1 MSHFIAGA
9 MECTERVAFEARQ
22 VDMRIMGL
30 DFGGKTCGVAI
41 SDPLL
46 ITAQPREIIRRDRE
60 NKLRRTFAR
69 IEELI
74 KEYDVGL
81 IVLGLPLNMDDS
93 QGERAQKT
101 LEFQDRLQ
109 RRTGL
114 PVVMSDE
121 RLTTVEA
128 EEIMHEQGIPREKY
142 HDYVDMIA
150 ASIILKEYLENN
162 RRAQEER

>member
-1 MSHFIAGA
+1 
-9 MECTERVAFEARQ
+9 
-22 VDMRIMGL
+22 MRITGL
-30 DFGGKTCGVAI
+30 DFGGKTCGVAL
-41 SDPLL
+41 SDALL
-46 ITAQPREIIRRDRE
+46 ITAQPKEIIRRDRE

-74 KEYDVGL
+74 EEYDVGL

-101 LEFQDRLQ
+101 LEFQESLQ

-128 EEIMHEQGIPREKY
+128 DEIMKEQGIPREKF

-150 ASIILKEYLENN
+150 AGIILREYMENHRDELDRLAG
-162 RRAQEER
+162 RRTVQQ

>member
-1 MSHFIAGA
+1 
-9 MECTERVAFEARQ
+9 
-22 VDMRIMGL
+22 MRIMGL
-30 DFGGKTCGVAI
+30 DFGSKTCGVAL
-41 SDPLL
+41 SDPLF
-46 ITAQPREIIRRDRE
+46 ITAQPKEIIRRERE

-93 QGERAQKT
+93 EGERARKT
-101 LEFQDRLQ
+101 LEFQDSLE

-114 PVVMSDE
+114 RVVMSDE

-128 EEIMHEQGIPREKY
+128 EEIMQQQGIPRGKY

-150 ASIILKEYLENN
+150 AGIILKEYMENHPGLPEQMRELAK
-162 RRAQEER
+162 RR

>member
-1 MSHFIAGA
+1 M
-9 MECTERVAFEARQ
+9 
-22 VDMRIMGL
+22 
-30 DFGGKTCGVAI
+30 DFGGKTCGVAL
-41 SDPLL
+41 SDSLL
-46 ITAQPREIIRRDRE
+46 ITAQPLEIIRRDRE

-74 KEYDVGL
+74 EEYDVGL
-81 IVLGLPLNMDDS
+81 IVLGLPLNMDDTE
-93 QGERAQKT
+93 GERARRT
-101 LEFQDRLQ
+101 LEFQDSLQ

-128 EEIMHEQGIPREKY
+128 DEIMKEQGIPREKF

-150 ASIILKEYLENN
+150 AGIILREYMENHRDELDRLAG
-162 RRAQEER
+162 RRIVQQ

>member
-1 MSHFIAGA
+1 
-9 MECTERVAFEARQ
+9 
-22 VDMRIMGL
+22 MRIMGL
-30 DFGGKTCGVAI
+30 DFGGKTCGVAL
-41 SDPLL
+41 SDPLM
-46 ITAQPREIIRRDRE
+46 ITAQPKEIIRRDRE

-74 KEYDVGL
+74 AENDVGL

-93 QGERAQKT
+93 QGERAKKT
-101 LEFQDRLQ
+101 LEFQDSLQ

-121 RLTTVEA
+121 RLTSVEA
-128 EEIMHEQGIPREKY
+128 EEIMHSQGIPRERY

-150 ASIILKEYLENN
+150 AGIILREYMENH
-162 RRAQEER
+162 REEIRTLADRYDRCTQSSGASPTGPDR

>member
-1 MSHFIAGA
+1 MK
-9 MECTERVAFEARQ
+9 
-22 VDMRIMGL
+22 RIMGL

-41 SDPLL
+41 SDQLL
-46 ITAQPREIIRRDRE
+46 VTAQPKEIIRRDRE
-60 NKLRRTFAR
+60 NKLRRTFSR

-74 KEYDVGL
+74 EEFDVGL

-93 QGERAQKT
+93 QGERARRT

-121 RLTTVEA
+121 RLTSVEA
-128 EEIMHEQGIPREKY
+128 EEIMREQEIPREKFR
-142 HDYVDMIA
+142 DYVDMIA
-150 ASIILKEYLENN
+150 AGIILQEYMENH
-162 RRAQEER
+162 RDELHSALQGSGAPGI

>member
-1 MSHFIAGA
+1 
-9 MECTERVAFEARQ
+9 
-22 VDMRIMGL
+22 MGL
-30 DFGGKTCGVAI
+30 DFGGKTCGVAV
-41 SDPLL
+41 SDPLM
-46 ITAQPREIIRRDRE
+46 ITAQPKEIIRRDRE

-74 KEYDVGL
+74 EEYDVGL

-93 QGERAQKT
+93 QGERALKT
-101 LEFQDRLQ
+101 LEFQDSLQ

-128 EEIMHEQGIPREKY
+128 EEIMRKQGVPHDRFHE
-142 HDYVDMIA
+142 YVDMIA
-150 ASIILKEYLENN
+150 AGIILQEYMDNHRDEIRDVRGTLT
-162 RRAQEER
+162 